1 MRRALCTH
9 LSVLAASEVAVRRFV
24 LPVRAE
30 AHRPATICTFYKT
43 GENLRCGILLLPS
56 AAGNLLLHLLKHI
69 PADDRLMGIFHP
81 NPFFFRLTNL
91 FLVFIRDIGL
101 LIVYAVANVGFI
113 LQNTFDLSNRP
124 RIGFFFR
131 RISIDIGESSI
142 PLIIEPA
149 RSRDFFCNQGLGDLR
164 CTCSMKRKVK
174 DFLDDPAGFFVYGQS
189 VFDFGMAD
197 VSQRR
202 IGKSAFSGSKFST
215 ERRFHLATGILC
227 EPFVKKVL
235 ERHKVRKSFFGVL
248 IFSHSNVANLLF
260 REHKFQIVVHHH
272 VFTAKATEVF
282 GNDAVDLSGLHII
295 HHPLK
300 AGTLKICSAP
310 SVIDIFAIH
319 RKAMFLCVLLQNGA
333 LGLDTHAV
341 AIVFVVTAETHIE
354 CGIVRLFH
362 GKNPP
367 SNRNNP
373 RLQYFC
379 FYYTVSVCVVQR
391 HFVVGLSSVAGG
403 ILDHIFNQR
412 VHGLS

>member
-1 MRRALCTH
+1 
-9 LSVLAASEVAVRRFV
+9 
-24 LPVRAE
+24 
-30 AHRPATICTFYKT
+30 
-43 GENLRCGILLLPS
+43 
-56 AAGNLLLHLLKHI
+56 
-69 PADDRLMGIFHP
+69 MGIFHP

-164 CTCSMKRKVK
+164 CTCSMKCEVK

-215 ERRFHLATGILC
+215 ECRFHLATGILC
-227 EPFVKKVL
+227 EPFVEKIL

-272 VFTAKATEVF
+272 VFTAKAAEVF
-282 GNDAVDLSGLHII
+282 GNNAVDLSGLHII
-295 HHPLK
+295 
-300 AGTLKICSAP
+300 
-310 SVIDIFAIH
+310 
-319 RKAMFLCVLLQNGA
+319 R
-333 LGLDTHAV
+333 
-341 AIVFVVTAETHIE
+341 
-354 CGIVRLFH
+354 
-362 GKNPP
+362 
-367 SNRNNP
+367 
-373 RLQYFC
+373 
-379 FYYTVSVCVVQR
+379 
-391 HFVVGLSSVAGG
+391 
-403 ILDHIFNQR
+403 
-412 VHGLS
+412 

>member
-1 MRRALCTH
+1 
-9 LSVLAASEVAVRRFV
+9 
-24 LPVRAE
+24 
-30 AHRPATICTFYKT
+30 
-43 GENLRCGILLLPS
+43 
-56 AAGNLLLHLLKHI
+56 
-69 PADDRLMGIFHP
+69 
-81 NPFFFRLTNL
+81 
-91 FLVFIRDIGL
+91 
-101 LIVYAVANVGFI
+101 
-113 LQNTFDLSNRP
+113 
-124 RIGFFFR
+124 
-131 RISIDIGESSI
+131 
-142 PLIIEPA
+142 
-149 RSRDFFCNQGLGDLR
+149 
-164 CTCSMKRKVK
+164 
-174 DFLDDPAGFFVYGQS
+174 
-189 VFDFGMAD
+189 MAD

-202 IGKSAFSGSKFST
+202 IGKSAFSGSKFGT
-215 ERRFHLATGILC
+215 ERRFHLAAGILC
-227 EPFVKKVL
+227 KPFVKKVL
-235 ERHKVRKSFFGVL
+235 ERHKIRKSFFGVL
-248 IFSHSNVANLLF
+248 IFSHSNVSNLLF

-319 RKAMFLCVLLQNGA
+319 RKTMFLCILLQNSA

-379 FYYTVSVCVVQR
+379 FYYTVSVGVVQR

-412 VHGLS
+412 VHGLSRLGEMLGYPNPGIAAVKILNAIRLCDIDRGVFQCRFGFILPAVPFFRGFQGRFKNRFKAGFNVDITIVGFAHKIFVFSHAVSSIN